1 MDAVLPWLTL
11 KGVPGVGNLLF
22 KRLLDRFGSPQ
33 AVLAAPR
40 DQLVAVSG
48 ISPRIAAAIRRQ
60 RAPNSEN
67 AHAELELAARHG
79 FRIITQADP
88 SFPHLL
94 LQLPDP
100 PPLLYVNGHLHPDTL
115 IIAMVGSRKATRYG
129 LDAAHGLAK
138 GLAERGVG
146 VVSGMARGIDGQA
159 HEGAL
164 AAKGYIVAVLGSD
177 LLQIY
182 PQEHKDLYERI
193 TDTGAVISEFPL
205 TARPEGRHF
214 PARNRII
221 SGMAVGVVV
230 VEAALKSGSLITA
243 RLAAEQN
250 REVFALPGSVR
261 SRQSQGTHALIK
273 QGAKLIETA
282 GDVLEE
288 FYPEGACEQ
297 NAPEKGTHRSASDG
311 LPSDL
316 TPAEADLLSKLEPY
330 PLHID
335 ALMATLK
342 TPPGELAALL
352 LQLELKG
359 LARQLPGNMFEKIVP
374 S

>member
-1 MDAVLPWLTL
+1 MDAVLPWLAL

-22 KRLLDRFGSPQ
+22 KRLLDRFGSPRT
-33 AVLAAPR
+33 VLTAPR
-40 DQLVAVSG
+40 DQLLAVTG
-48 ISPRIAAAIRRQ
+48 ISPRIATAIRRQ
-60 RAPNSEN
+60 RAPDE
-67 AHAELELAARHG
+67 AYLELDLAIRHG

-88 SFPHLL
+88 TFPPLL

-100 PPLLYVNGHLHPDTL
+100 PPLLYVNGCLQPEALH
-115 IIAMVGSRKATRYG
+115 IAIVGSRSATRYG
-129 LDAAHGLAK
+129 LDAAHSIARGLTK
-138 GLAERGVG
+138 LGVG
-146 VVSGMARGIDGQA
+146 VTSGMARGIDGQA

-164 AAKGYIVAVLGSD
+164 AASGYTVAVLGSG
-177 LLQIY
+177 LLQVY
-182 PQEHKDLYERI
+182 PREHKGLYDRI
-193 TDTGAVISEFPL
+193 AATGAVISELPL
-205 TARPEGRHF
+205 NARPEGRHF

-221 SGMAVGVVV
+221 SGMSVGVVV

-261 SRQSQGTHALIK
+261 SRQSQGTHNLIK

-282 GDVLEE
+282 EDVLEE
-288 FYPEGACEQ
+288 FFPEGLCKPT
-297 NAPEKGTHRSASDG
+297 APKKASAPSDSDNG
-311 LPSDL
+311 PSDL
-316 TPAEADLLSKLEPY
+316 TPAEADLLSRLEPY

-335 ALMATLK
+335 ALAAALEISS
-342 TPPGELAALL
+342 GELAALL

-359 LARQLPGNMFEKIVP
+359 LVRQLPGNMFEKIVP